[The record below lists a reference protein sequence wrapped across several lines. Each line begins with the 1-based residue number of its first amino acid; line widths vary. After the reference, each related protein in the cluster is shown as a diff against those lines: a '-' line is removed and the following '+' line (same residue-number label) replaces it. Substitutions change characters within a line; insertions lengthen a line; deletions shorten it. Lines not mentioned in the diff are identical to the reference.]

1 MTFPLFFDKRVPE
14 YLSKCKGRED
24 WFYYPRCVLDL
35 PRGLGRYNRRTL
47 RVDERSFRDME
58 PTPAT
63 RLRWILLVLAGLVV
77 LSAGMWLVVQRNA
90 GPGTGIP
97 ASGTTGVDLPQQ
109 EDVYPAPGEL
119 LSEPP
124 PRLRWPWQP
133 AAVAYRVQVTS
144 LESGLLWQSQSTGA
158 TELALPG
165 DVRDTLAEGGEFLW
179 RVEIS
184 GPAPT
189 SELGPFRFS
198 VR

>member
-1 MTFPLFFDKRVPE
+1 
-14 YLSKCKGRED
+14 
-24 WFYYPRCVLDL
+24 
-35 PRGLGRYNRRTL
+35 
-47 RVDERSFRDME
+47 ME

-77 LSAGMWLVVQRNA
+77 LSAGMWLVVRTSV
-90 GPGTGIP
+90 GPQTGIS
-97 ASGTTGVDLPQQ
+97 ASDKVGVDLPQQ
-109 EDVYPAPGEL
+109 EDVYPAPGAL
-119 LSEPP
+119 LSEAP

-144 LESGLLWQSQSTGA
+144 LEYGLLWESQSTGA
-158 TELALPG
+158 TEIALPG
-165 DVRDTLAEGGEFLW
+165 DLRNRLAEGGDFLW